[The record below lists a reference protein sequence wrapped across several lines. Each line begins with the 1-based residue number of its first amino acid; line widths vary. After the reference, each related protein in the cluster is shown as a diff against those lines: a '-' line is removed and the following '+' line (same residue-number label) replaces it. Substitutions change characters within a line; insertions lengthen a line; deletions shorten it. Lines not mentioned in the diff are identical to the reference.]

1 MAKIQMKRVIEYRSD
16 KDKDD
21 NEDRNNTWRY
31 VCRTKELPPGKSEQF
46 TIRDE
51 KQSKIEIA
59 VFNVEGKFHAISNTC
74 KHEGGPLSQGILKGK
89 IVTCPWHGWKYSI
102 IDCRAPH
109 RGDSVKSYETKIIN
123 DEEIYVNIIPR
134 NLRKRVLRA
143 GENIS

>member
-1 MAKIQMKRVIEYRSD
+1 MKRTIDTPSD

-21 NEDRNNTWRY
+21 KDRNNTWRY
-31 VCRTKELPPGKSEQF
+31 LCQIKELPPGKSQQF

-89 IVTCPWHGWKYSI
+89 VVTCPWHGWKYSI
-102 IDCRAPH
+102 IDGRAPH
-109 RGDSVKSYETKIIN
+109 RGGDSVKSYETKIIN

>member
-1 MAKIQMKRVIEYRSD
+1 MKRIIDYPSD
-16 KDKDD
+16 KDNDFA
-21 NEDRNNTWRY
+21 DRNNTWRY
-31 VCRTKELPPGKSEQF
+31 VCRMKELPPGKSEQF

-59 VFNVEGKFHAISNTC
+59 VFNVKGKFHAISNTC
-74 KHEGGPLSQGILKGK
+74 KHEGGPLSQGILKEK

-102 IDCRAPH
+102 IDGKAPH
-109 RGDSVKSYETKIIN
+109 KGGDSVNSYETKVID

>member
-1 MAKIQMKRVIEYRSD
+1 MKRIIDYPSD
-16 KDKDD
+16 RD
-21 NEDRNNTWRY
+21 NDFEDRNNTWRY
-31 VCRTKELPPGKSEQF
+31 VCRMKELPQGKSEQF

-74 KHEGGPLSQGILKGK
+74 KHEGGPLSQGILNGK

-102 IDCRAPH
+102 IDGRAPH
-109 RGDSVKSYETKIIN
+109 RGGNNVKSYETKIIN

-134 NLRKRVLRA
+134 KLRKRVLRA
-143 GENIS
+143 GESVS

>member
-1 MAKIQMKRVIEYRSD
+1 MKRVIDSRD
-16 KDKDD
+16 KDG
-21 NEDRNNTWRY
+21 NNTWCY
-31 VCRTKELPPGKSEQF
+31 LCHIKELPPGKSQQF

-51 KQSKIEIA
+51 KQSQIEIA
-59 VFNVEGKFHAISNTC
+59 VFNMEGKFHAISNTC

-102 IDCRAPH
+102 IDGRAPH
-109 RGDSVKSYETKIIN
+109 RGGDSVKSYETKIIN
-123 DEEIYVNIIPR
+123 DEEVYVNIIPR